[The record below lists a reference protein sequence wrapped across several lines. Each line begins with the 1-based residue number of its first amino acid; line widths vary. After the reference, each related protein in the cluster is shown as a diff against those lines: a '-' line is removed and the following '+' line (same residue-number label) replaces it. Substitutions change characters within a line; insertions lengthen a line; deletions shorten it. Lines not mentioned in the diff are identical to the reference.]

1 VTVDNLMLNELLLKL
16 PNQREAVAVAIEQHG
31 ISECRAYRS
40 TGLARSTK
48 WRKLTALTEGVI
60 ALGTGASLLRMEG
73 LTVNHIAL
81 TDSTVSS
88 GWRGVGANADAD
100 AIGRG

>member
-1 VTVDNLMLNELLLKL
+1 MPRLQVDWTSTLDE
-16 PNQREAVAVAIEQHG
+16 VAEVNGAD
-31 ISECRAYRS
+31 RR
-40 TGLARSTK
+40 
-48 WRKLTALTEGVI
+48 VI

-88 GWRGVGANADAD
+88 GWRGVGANADA
-100 AIGRG
+100 IGRG